1 MLDTQERLASA
12 VRDAARAAFGL
23 ELEAVS
29 FQYPPRI
36 DLGDLALT
44 TPFDL
49 AKSLRR
55 RPREIA
61 ERLAGRLEAAPGVRK
76 AEVAGGGYVNIFLR
90 RGGFGR
96 KLHAALVEPC
106 PAPRRPGHVIVE
118 HTSINPNKAAHIG
131 HLRNACLGDTFV
143 RLLRHRGFDT
153 GVQNYIDDTG
163 VQVADSVVGLLHL
176 EGKTLADV
184 ERMDGRFDYYCW
196 DVYARVGDFYAA
208 APKNKELQE
217 KTLHAIEKGGN
228 DTARLAAHVAGR
240 IVDCHLAT
248 MARLGIRYELLVH
261 ESDILRLH
269 FWNRA
274 FELLKEKGAIRLERE
289 GKNAGCWILPMEVA
303 SEEPP
308 AGRPSASE
316 ARRIDEDKIIVR
328 SNGTVTYTGKDLA
341 YQLWKLGR
349 LDRDFRYRRYRTEP
363 DGHVLWTTTSDAG
376 ESGAP
381 AFGHAR
387 AVYNVIDVGQSYP
400 QRVVKAGVAA
410 LGHTAEAE
418 GSHHLAYEKVVL
430 SPATA
435 RALGYAVSEDETA
448 VRVSGRKG
456 LGVKADDLLDALVAK
471 ARAEVDLRDPGRD
484 AAAREATATAV
495 ATGALRYF
503 MLRFSRTRIIAFDM
517 EEALAFT
524 GETGPYVQNAA
535 VRARNI
541 LSRLEAEGHPV
552 SGLLAHAGGL
562 DLSLFLEGEEG
573 DEVWSLL
580 LLMSRSEE
588 VAEQAIRGQDVALVA
603 KHAFAVAQA
612 FHAYYQKPRY
622 SVLYA
627 ETEDLR
633 AFRTLVV
640 DTFVRQMEVL
650 LDLLG
655 IPIPDRM

>member
-1 MLDTQERLASA
+1 
-12 VRDAARAAFGL
+12 
-23 ELEAVS
+23 
-29 FQYPPRI
+29 
-36 DLGDLALT
+36 
-44 TPFDL
+44 
-49 AKSLRR
+49 
-55 RPREIA
+55 
-61 ERLAGRLEAAPGVRK
+61 
-76 AEVAGGGYVNIFLR
+76 
-90 RGGFGR
+90 
-96 KLHAALVEPC
+96 
-106 PAPRRPGHVIVE
+106 
-118 HTSINPNKAAHIG
+118 
-131 HLRNACLGDTFV
+131 
-143 RLLRHRGFDT
+143 
-153 GVQNYIDDTG
+153 
-163 VQVADSVVGLLHL
+163 
-176 EGKTLADV
+176 
-184 ERMDGRFDYYCW
+184 
-196 DVYARVGDFYAA
+196 
-208 APKNKELQE
+208 
-217 KTLHAIEKGGN
+217 
-228 DTARLAAHVAGR
+228 
-240 IVDCHLAT
+240 
-248 MARLGIRYELLVH
+248 
-261 ESDILRLH
+261 
-269 FWNRA
+269 
-274 FELLKEKGAIRLERE
+274 
-289 GKNAGCWILPMEVA
+289 
-303 SEEPP
+303 
-308 AGRPSASE
+308 
-316 ARRIDEDKIIVR
+316 
-328 SNGTVTYTGKDLA
+328 VTYTGKDLA